1 MFYDLMNTG
10 DRVLTI
16 TNEFLV
22 IERYDRS
29 VDLYPMISSKR
40 KITLDINSVTT
51 IGYSSCSDDTETTEY
66 TTANGVHIVNF

>member
-16 TNEFLV
+16 TNEFLA
-22 IERYDRS
+22 IERYDGS
-29 VDLYPMISSKR
+29 VDLYPVISSKS

-51 IGYSSCSDDTETTEY
+51 IGCSPCSDDTETAEY
-66 TTANGVHIVNF
+66 TTENGVHIVNL

>member
-16 TNEFLV
+16 KNEFLA
-22 IERYDRS
+22 IERCDGS
-29 VDLYPMISSKR
+29 VDLYPVISSKS

-51 IGYSSCSDDTETTEY
+51 IGYSPCSDDTETAEY
-66 TTANGVHIVNF
+66 TTENGVHFVNF